1 MIEFWQNHGY
11 AWIGLPLL
19 IFFARILDVAIAT
32 LRLMFLARGSR
43 VQASVIG
50 FFEALLW
57 IIVISQVIR
66 NLDNV
71 MCYLAYAAGFST
83 GTFVGMK
90 IEERLALGTIIMR
103 VITPDPSNAML
114 AELRADGFAVTRVAA
129 EGSKGPVQILFMV
142 LKRAD
147 MKRAVASIHKKYPKA
162 FYTVEDVRY
171 ATDSPFSI
179 AGPTEH
185 PGVCPAWRW
194 RRS

>member
-1 MIEFWQNHGY
+1 MIEFWQTYGY

-19 IFFARILDVAIAT
+19 IFMARIMDVAIAT

-43 VQASVIG
+43 VQASIIG

-103 VITPDPSNAML
+103 VITPNLSGAL
-114 AELRADGFAVTRVAA
+114 IEELRADGFAVTRVAA

-142 LKRAD
+142 LKRAE
-147 MKRAVASIHKKYPKA
+147 MKRAVASIHKRYPQA

-171 ATDSPFSI
+171 ATDSLFPI
-179 AGPTEH
+179 ASPAEH
-185 PGVCPAWRW
+185 PGVWPAWRW
-194 RRS
+194 RKS

>member
-11 AWIGLPLL
+11 AWIGLPLI
-19 IFFARILDVAIAT
+19 IFLARILDVAIST

-50 FFEALLW
+50 FFEAFIW

-71 MCYLAYAAGFST
+71 MCYLAYASGFAM

-90 IEERLALGTIIMR
+90 IEERLALGKIIMR
-103 VITPDPSNAML
+103 VITPDPSSAML
-114 AELRADGFAVTRVAA
+114 KELRAGGFAVTRVAA
-129 EGSKGPVQILFMV
+129 EGAKGSVQLLFMV

-147 MKRAVASIHKKYPKA
+147 MKRAVAMIHKNNPQA

-171 ATDSPFSI
+171 AKEGVFPIPSDH
-179 AGPTEH
+179 EH
-185 PGVCPAWRW
+185 PGMWPAWRW
-194 RRS
+194 KRG